1 MVPLP
6 YHHPFDLIL
15 AVLRACHDGQPPA
28 DGLRAALARPAAE
41 WELVVA
47 VANAHHVLAA
57 VAAALADLRLTSR
70 LEPDLRDFLAA
81 VHRWNGTRNR
91 ALRRQLGELVT
102 LLNGIGVEPVLL
114 KGAIRLVDGL
124 YPDPGRRMMHDLDLL
139 VPPDRRVDAMGTLQ
153 RAGYATAAAY
163 RHMEPSY
170 DHHHHGPPLVRPDR
184 PAPVE
189 IHSELFVTR
198 RQQLLLPAGA
208 MLAAAVP
215 IEVGDGRARLPDPA
229 HQLIHLIGHCQIAD
243 RGYLC
248 GSIPLRD
255 RLEAAA
261 LARRAGPALDA
272 AALYRRFAAAGYG
285 RHLTG
290 FLLALADGGLH
301 PMIPSTAVDLVA
313 RLQARRV
320 AWQARSTLPVEHWLR
335 LTGHFARAATLA
347 TRLRGTTGRAL
358 TA

>member
-1 MVPLP
+1 MTVPLP
-6 YHHPFDLIL
+6 YCHPFDLIL
-15 AVLRACHDGQPPA
+15 AVLRARLGSQPPA
-28 DGLRAALARPAAE
+28 DGLREALARPATE
-41 WELVVA
+41 WEQVVA
-47 VANAHHVLAA
+47 GASAHHVLAA
-57 VAAALADLRLTSR
+57 FAAAIDDLGLAHR

-91 ALRRQLGELVT
+91 ALRRQLGEVVT

-124 YPDPGRRMMHDLDLL
+124 YPDPGWRMMHDLDLL
-139 VPPDRRVDAMGTLQ
+139 VPPDRRVDAMAALHRGS
-153 RAGYATAAAY
+153 YATAAAY

-170 DHHHHGPPLVRPDR
+170 DRHHHCPPLVRPDR

-208 MLAAAVP
+208 MLAAAAP
-215 IEVGDGRARLPDPA
+215 IEVGDGRARLPDPG

-248 GSIPLRD
+248 GSVPLRD

-272 AALYRRFAAAGYG
+272 AALYRRFATAGYG

-301 PMIPSTAVDLVA
+301 QASPSTAVDLVA

-320 AWQARSTLPVEHWLR
+320 AWQARSGLPVEPWLR
-335 LTGHFARAATLA
+335 LAGRFVASATQA
-347 TRLRGTTGRAL
+347 TRLRGGGQALRA
-358 TA
+358 